1 MSGCDTRVGIVRGS
15 RVTALC
21 EPGARLSE
29 TETGPRTPG
38 AAGAAGAAGRARSAR
53 IYGGSCDCA

>member
-21 EPGARLSE
+21 EPGTRFSE
-29 TETGPRTPG
+29 TETGRRT
-38 AAGAAGAAGRARSAR
+38 AGAAGAVWAAERARRAR